1 MNVRERIKNGVAV
14 VSLKGD
20 LLDDED
26 ISLFRQKIQSLATD
40 DIKRVV
46 VDLSLVNRINSEGLS
61 TLISA
66 VQNLRRTGGDLRLA
80 HIDKNLQSILTI
92 TKLVHFFGTYETV
105 ERAMAS
111 YRN

>member
-1 MNVRERIKNGVAV
+1 MNVTERIKNGVAV
-14 VSLKGD
+14 VSLRGD
-20 LLDDED
+20 LLDERDM
-26 ISLFRQKIQSLATD
+26 SLFQQKIHSLATD
-40 DIKRVV
+40 DIKKVV
-46 VDLSLVNRINSEGLS
+46 VDLSLVNRINSDGLS
-61 TLISA
+61 TLIST

-80 HIDKNLQSILTI
+80 NIDKNLQNILTI